1 MGHVHE
7 VGLCEVHIRKQCSP
21 AVCFAVRMLV
31 YGIMLVKSMVPKAD
45 LSFIHDVPDSN
56 PNTGISDILHYFQ
69 PIAKKVCTWYGE
81 AYCVRTSTV
90 AHVMVDLWHGIIFG
104 L

>member
-7 VGLCEVHIRKQCSP
+7 VGLCEVHVRKQCS
-21 AVCFAVRMLV
+21 ATVCFAVRMLV
-31 YGIMLVKSMVPKAD
+31 KSVVPKAH

-56 PNTGISDILHYFQ
+56 PNTGVSDILHYFQ
-69 PIAKKVCTWYGE
+69 PISKKVCTWYGE
-81 AYCVRTSTV
+81 EYCVRTSTV
-90 AHVMVDLWHGIIFG
+90 AHVMVVLWHGIIFC